1 MRCIMDKWISEII
14 QNCDKD
20 LAKAQDLLEK
30 PDVKLNGE
38 AIKEINDLLE
48 KMNEIMNL
56 IISSN

>member
-1 MRCIMDKWISEII
+1 MDKWIIEII